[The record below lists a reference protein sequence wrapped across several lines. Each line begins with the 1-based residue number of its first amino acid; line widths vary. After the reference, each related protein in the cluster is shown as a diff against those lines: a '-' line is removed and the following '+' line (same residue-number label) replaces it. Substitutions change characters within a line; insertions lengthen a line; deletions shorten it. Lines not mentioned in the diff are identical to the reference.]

1 MRFNSK
7 KALILAPHT
16 DDGEFGCGGTI
27 ARLLEEGC
35 QVKYVAFSDC
45 RESVPD
51 GFPKDILRHELAAAT
66 SILGLKTEDVT
77 ILDYKV
83 RYFSRDRQAI
93 LEDLVKINR
102 EFNPDLVLTPRRQDI
117 HQDHQTITNEAMRAF
132 KTTTLLGYELPW
144 NNLSLPSDVIISISE
159 DHLNRKIEAIQAY
172 KSQSKRV
179 YSDKDYIQ
187 ALAKTRG
194 ARVGVSYAEA
204 FDGIRWIIR

>member
-1 MRFNSK
+1 MELTFK

-16 DDGEFGCGGTI
+16 DDGEFGCGATI
-27 ARLLEEGC
+27 SRLLSKGC

-45 RESVPD
+45 KASVPE
-51 GFPKDILRHELAAAT
+51 GFSKDILRHELASAA
-66 SILGLKTEDVT
+66 SILGINKDDVS
-77 ILDYKV
+77 ILDYQV
-83 RYFSRDRQAI
+83 RYFTRDRQAI
-93 LEDLVKINR
+93 LEDMVRLKR
-102 EFNPDLVLTPRRQDI
+102 SYQPDIVFTPSRQDI

-144 NNLSLPSDVIISISE
+144 NNLSLPSDVLISISE
-159 DHLNRKIEAIQAY
+159 DQLKRKVEAIQAY

-179 YSDKDYIQ
+179 YSDEDYIR

-194 ARVGVSYAEA
+194 ARVGLPLAEA